1 MFLLFITCLPC
12 DSKTSTSFLITPFQ
26 DDDSEEVED
35 MTINPTDAVL
45 VCAHSGDEVSQL
57 EVCNSPNLLLLSLF
71 LYPDTNTFPN
81 SSGTPKSY
89 VIPLSICRFG
99 YMRNLMM
106 VIQTCMFTMISSFQQ
121 ILFVPHG

>member
-1 MFLLFITCLPC
+1 MFLLFITWLPC

-81 SSGTPKSY
+81 SSGTPKS
-89 VIPLSICRFG
+89 
-99 YMRNLMM
+99 
-106 VIQTCMFTMISSFQQ
+106 
-121 ILFVPHG
+121 